1 MKTLKHIYVFMAND
15 INRMRRKWLS
25 LPLIYISPLI
35 FVGLVIWMASLFFIP
50 DEEEPVSVGVVNLD
64 DSDETS
70 QIVSLL
76 LEATDIDAGLNLV
89 GLDEAEAFNQIEDDD
104 IAAYIVFPAEF
115 FTKMI
120 QGDGS
125 QLKVVGNPNRM
136 LESHVVNEMIETV
149 VRHIRS
155 SQANILTI
163 NEYAKNFGMDAEA
176 REELMLNQFINF
188 FLQTLSSGAMM
199 DESESTH
206 HISSG
211 YEYFIVNGMF
221 IIITVWVLI
230 THLILI
236 QDVRPEL
243 RNRMKMFGATYISE
257 GAAKIIITFLMTSLM
272 SILFLYMVTRLNGLY
287 TMGENFVRVFVLIGL
302 YILVL
307 TMILL
312 LIDWLIPSFKV
323 DLLSKVAAL
332 IAVLLFAGAIIPRIY
347 FPIYMDGVF
356 DYSFGY
362 QSLSWIEDIML
373 GSRFSFES
381 DVLLISILVL
391 SALLIAAGFWK
402 ERRPQ

>member
-287 TMGENFVRVFVLIGL
+287 IMGENFVRVFVLIGL

-312 LIDWLIPSFKV
+312 LIDWLITSFKV
-323 DLLSKVAAL
+323 ALLSKVAAL

-347 FPIYMDGVF
+347 FPIYMDCVF

>member
-1 MKTLKHIYVFMAND
+1 MKTLKHIFIFIAND

-35 FVGLVIWMASLFFIP
+35 FVGLVIWMASLFFMP
-50 DEEEPVSVGVVNLD
+50 AEEESVSVGVVNLD
-64 DSDETS
+64 DSDETN

-76 LEATDIDAGLNLV
+76 LEATEIDAGLTLV
-89 GLDEAEAFNQIEDDD
+89 GLDEEEAYNQIEDDD

-120 QGDGS
+120 QGEES
-125 QLKVVGNPNRM
+125 QLEVVGNPNRM
-136 LESHVVNEMIETV
+136 LESHVVNEMIKTV

-163 NEYAKNFGMDAEA
+163 NEYAKKFGMEAEE

-188 FLQTLSSGAMM
+188 FLQTLSSGTMM

-221 IIITVWVLI
+221 IIISVWILI
-230 THLILI
+230 THLILT
-236 QDVRPEL
+236 QDIRPEL

-257 GAAKIIITFLMTSLM
+257 GAAKIIMTFLMTSLM
-272 SILFLYMVTRLNGLY
+272 SILFIYIVTRLSSLY
-287 TMGENFVRVFVLIGL
+287 IVGENFFRVFVLIGL

-312 LIDWLIPSFKV
+312 LIDWLISSFKV
-323 DLLSKVAAL
+323 ALLAKVAVL
-332 IAVLLFAGAIIPRIY
+332 LAVLLFAGAIIPRIY
-347 FPIYMDGVF
+347 FPIYMDGIF
-356 DYSFGY
+356 DYSFSY

-373 GSRFSFES
+373 GSRFSLEF

-391 SALLIAAGFWK
+391 SALLIAAGLWK

>member
-1 MKTLKHIYVFMAND
+1 MKTLKHIFIFIAND

-35 FVGLVIWMASLFFIP
+35 FVGLVIWMASLFFMP
-50 DEEEPVSVGVVNLD
+50 AEEESVSVGVVNLD
-64 DSDETS
+64 DSDETN

-76 LEATDIDAGLNLV
+76 LEATEIDAGLTLV
-89 GLDEAEAFNQIEDDD
+89 GLDEEEAYNQIEDDD

-120 QGDGS
+120 QGEES
-125 QLKVVGNPNRM
+125 QLEVVGNPNRM
-136 LESHVVNEMIETV
+136 LESHVVNEMIKTV

-163 NEYAKNFGMDAEA
+163 NEYAKNFGMEAEE

-188 FLQTLSSGAMM
+188 FLQTLSSGTMM

-221 IIITVWVLI
+221 IIISVWILI
-230 THLILI
+230 THLILT
-236 QDVRPEL
+236 QDIRPEL

-257 GAAKIIITFLMTSLM
+257 GAAKIIMTFLMTSLM
-272 SILFLYMVTRLNGLY
+272 SILFIYIVTRLSSLY
-287 TMGENFVRVFVLIGL
+287 IVGENFFRVFVLIGL

-312 LIDWLIPSFKV
+312 LIDWLISSFKV
-323 DLLSKVAAL
+323 ALLAKVAVL
-332 IAVLLFAGAIIPRIY
+332 LAVLLFAGAIIPRIY
-347 FPIYMDGVF
+347 FPIYMDGIF
-356 DYSFGY
+356 DYSFSY

-373 GSRFSFES
+373 GSRFSLEF

-391 SALLIAAGFWK
+391 SALLIAAGLWK

>member
-1 MKTLKHIYVFMAND
+1 MKTLKHIFIFIAND

-35 FVGLVIWMASLFFIP
+35 FVGLVIWMASLFFMP
-50 DEEEPVSVGVVNLD
+50 AEEEPVSVGVVNLD
-64 DSDETS
+64 DSDETN

-76 LEATDIDAGLNLV
+76 LEATEIDAGLTLV
-89 GLDEAEAFNQIEDDD
+89 GLDEEEAYNQIEDDD

-120 QGDGS
+120 QGEES
-125 QLKVVGNPNRM
+125 QLEVVGNPNRM
-136 LESHVVNEMIETV
+136 LESHVVNEMIKTV

-163 NEYAKNFGMDAEA
+163 NEYAKKFGMEAEE

-188 FLQTLSSGAMM
+188 FLQTLSSGTMM

-221 IIITVWVLI
+221 IIISVWILI
-230 THLILI
+230 THLILT
-236 QDVRPEL
+236 QDIRPEL

-257 GAAKIIITFLMTSLM
+257 GAAKIIMTFLMTSLM
-272 SILFLYMVTRLNGLY
+272 SILFIYIVTRLSSLY
-287 TMGENFVRVFVLIGL
+287 IVGENFFRVFVLIGL

-312 LIDWLIPSFKV
+312 LIDWLISSFKV
-323 DLLSKVAAL
+323 ALLAKVAVL
-332 IAVLLFAGAIIPRIY
+332 LAVLLFAGAIIPRIY
-347 FPIYMDGVF
+347 FPIYMDGIF
-356 DYSFGY
+356 DYSFSY

-373 GSRFSFES
+373 GSRFSLEF

-391 SALLIAAGFWK
+391 SALLIAAGLWK

>member
-1 MKTLKHIYVFMAND
+1 MKTLKHIFIFIAND

-35 FVGLVIWMASLFFIP
+35 FVGLVVWMASLFFMP
-50 DEEEPVSVGVVNLD
+50 AEEEPVSVGVVNLD
-64 DSDETS
+64 DSDETN

-76 LEATDIDAGLNLV
+76 LEATEIDAGLTLV
-89 GLDEAEAFNQIEDDD
+89 GLDEEEAYNQIEDDD

-120 QGDGS
+120 QGEES
-125 QLKVVGNPNRM
+125 QLEVVGNPNRM
-136 LESHVVNEMIETV
+136 LESHVVNEMIKTV

-163 NEYAKNFGMDAEA
+163 NEYAKNFGMDAEE

-188 FLQTLSSGAMM
+188 FLQTLSSGTMM

-221 IIITVWVLI
+221 IIISVWILI
-230 THLILI
+230 THLILT
-236 QDVRPEL
+236 QDIRPEL

-257 GAAKIIITFLMTSLM
+257 GAAKIIMTFLMTSLM
-272 SILFLYMVTRLNGLY
+272 SILFLYIVTRLSSLY
-287 TMGENFVRVFVLIGL
+287 IVGENFFRVFVLIGL

-312 LIDWLIPSFKV
+312 LIDWLISSFKV
-323 DLLSKVAAL
+323 ALLAKVAVL
-332 IAVLLFAGAIIPRIY
+332 LAVLLFAGAIIPRIY
-347 FPIYMDGVF
+347 FPIYMDGIF
-356 DYSFGY
+356 DYSFSY

-373 GSRFSFES
+373 GSRFSLEF

-391 SALLIAAGFWK
+391 SALLIAAGLWK

>member
-1 MKTLKHIYVFMAND
+1 MKTLKHIFIFIAND

-35 FVGLVIWMASLFFIP
+35 FVGLVVWMASLFFMP
-50 DEEEPVSVGVVNLD
+50 TEEEPVSVGVVNLD
-64 DSDETS
+64 DSDETN

-76 LEATDIDAGLNLV
+76 LEATEIDAGLTLV
-89 GLDEAEAFNQIEDDD
+89 GLDEEEAYNQIEDDD

-120 QGDGS
+120 QGEES
-125 QLKVVGNPNRM
+125 QLEVVGNPNRM
-136 LESHVVNEMIETV
+136 LESHVVNEMIKTV

-163 NEYAKNFGMDAEA
+163 NEYAKNFGMDAEE

-188 FLQTLSSGAMM
+188 FLQTLSSGTMM

-221 IIITVWVLI
+221 IIISVWILI
-230 THLILI
+230 THLILT
-236 QDVRPEL
+236 QDIRPEL

-257 GAAKIIITFLMTSLM
+257 GAAKIIMTFLMTSLM
-272 SILFLYMVTRLNGLY
+272 SILFLYIVTRLSSLY
-287 TMGENFVRVFVLIGL
+287 IVGENFFRVFVLIGL

-312 LIDWLIPSFKV
+312 LIDWLISSFKV
-323 DLLSKVAAL
+323 ALLAKVAVL
-332 IAVLLFAGAIIPRIY
+332 LAVLLFAGAIIPRIY
-347 FPIYMDGVF
+347 FPIYMDGIF
-356 DYSFGY
+356 DYSFSY

-373 GSRFSFES
+373 GSRFSLEF

-391 SALLIAAGFWK
+391 SALLIAAGLWK

>member
-1 MKTLKHIYVFMAND
+1 MKTLKHIFIFIAND

-35 FVGLVIWMASLFFIP
+35 FVGLVIWMASLFFMP
-50 DEEEPVSVGVVNLD
+50 AEEEPVSVGVVNLD
-64 DSDETS
+64 DSDETN

-76 LEATDIDAGLNLV
+76 LEATEIDAGLTLV
-89 GLDEAEAFNQIEDDD
+89 GLDEEEAYNQIEDDD

-120 QGDGS
+120 QGEES
-125 QLKVVGNPNRM
+125 QLEVVGNPNRM
-136 LESHVVNEMIETV
+136 LESHVVNEMIKTV

-163 NEYAKNFGMDAEA
+163 NEYAKNFGMEAEE

-188 FLQTLSSGAMM
+188 FLQTLSSGTMM

-221 IIITVWVLI
+221 IIISVWILI
-230 THLILI
+230 THLILT
-236 QDVRPEL
+236 QDIRPEL

-257 GAAKIIITFLMTSLM
+257 GAAKIIMTFLMTSLM
-272 SILFLYMVTRLNGLY
+272 SILFLYIVTRLSSLY
-287 TMGENFVRVFVLIGL
+287 IVGENFFRVFVLIGL

-312 LIDWLIPSFKV
+312 LIDWLISSFKV
-323 DLLSKVAAL
+323 ALLAKVAVL
-332 IAVLLFAGAIIPRIY
+332 LAVLLFAGAIIPRIY
-347 FPIYMDGVF
+347 FPIYMDGIF
-356 DYSFGY
+356 DYSFSY

-373 GSRFSFES
+373 GSRFSLEF

-391 SALLIAAGFWK
+391 SALLIAAGLWK